1 MLYINMVNN
10 NLTKHIYVIYN
21 YIIYLC
27 RISSF
32 INHNILYSYYV
43 LNAHGNLIEYT
54 PNIIFVI
61 K

>member
-1 MLYINMVNN
+1 MVNN